1 MGENTDMNGTRAVDE
16 GSELDP
22 RTAATLLEQTKRR
35 AQHQFEFPSPLLT
48 LIQAGAVLAA
58 YGAIW
63 LSVRG
68 QNPYSGPSY
77 GALAALYA
85 FVAVAAIAA
94 TWEGRR
100 ANAGVIRRSSRQ
112 QWSRAIPLVA
122 AFLAVYVLM
131 GALRYDGFSNAI
143 VYRILPAA
151 GPRIVAT
158 LAALPEGDALSFT
171 RLQNMIGLTPG
182 NLITH
187 LRKLEH
193 AGYLSTE
200 KNGSGVAAHT
210 SVALSTHGRAALD
223 TYTAALRDLLAGL

>member
-1 MGENTDMNGTRAVDE
+1 MGEDTDVNETGAVDE

-35 AQHQFEFPSPLLT
+35 AQRQFEFPSPLLT

-77 GALAALYA
+77 PALAALCA

-131 GALRYDGFSNAI
+131 GALRYDGFSHAI
-143 VYRILPAA
+143 VYGILPAA
-151 GPRIVAT
+151 GPLIVVG
-158 LAALPEGDALSFT
+158 AA
-171 RLQNMIGLTPG
+171 M
-182 NLITH
+182 
-187 LRKLEH
+187 
-193 AGYLSTE
+193 AGY
-200 KNGSGVAAHT
+200 AAAREEWQGGGGARAAGAGGGGGGPPGP
-210 SVALSTHGRAALD
+210 VRGWGGGRAG
-223 TYTAALRDLLAGL
+223 AAAGCRCRGG